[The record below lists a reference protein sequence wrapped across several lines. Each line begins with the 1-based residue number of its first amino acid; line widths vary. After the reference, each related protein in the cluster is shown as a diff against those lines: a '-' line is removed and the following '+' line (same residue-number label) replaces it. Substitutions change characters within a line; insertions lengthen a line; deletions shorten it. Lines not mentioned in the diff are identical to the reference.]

1 MIEEVDMAPL
11 EINNQYRCKYFK
23 IEELV
28 HPNLLKTIPE
38 DILWSMF
45 DDRLLRVADR
55 YRENYGPIFINGRGL
70 VDCGLREIDSK
81 TGAKYSAHKFGRA
94 LDLHIISI
102 ENLNLPKEEKIE
114 RYNRVR
120 KEYIYAD
127 INYEDNIS
135 WLHID
140 TYNRAN
146 KFFKG

>member
-1 MIEEVDMAPL
+1 MAPL

-28 HPNLLKTIPE
+28 HPNLLTTIPE

-102 ENLNLPKEEKIE
+102 ENLDLPKEEKIE

-120 KEYIYAD
+120 RECIYAD

-140 TYNRAN
+140 TYNRVN

>member
-1 MIEEVDMAPL
+1 MVPL
-11 EINNQYRCKYFK
+11 GINNQYRCKYFK

-28 HPNLLKTIPE
+28 HPNLLKTISE

-55 YRENYGPIFINGRGL
+55 YREHYGPIFINGRGL

-140 TYNRAN
+140 TYNRVN

>member
-1 MIEEVDMAPL
+1 MVPL

-28 HPNLLKTIPE
+28 HPNLLKTISE

-55 YRENYGPIFINGRGL
+55 YREHYGPIFINGRGL

-120 KEYIYAD
+120 KEYVYAD

-146 KFFKG
+146 KFFNG

>member
-1 MIEEVDMAPL
+1 
-11 EINNQYRCKYFK
+11 
-23 IEELV
+23 
-28 HPNLLKTIPE
+28 
-38 DILWSMF
+38 MF

-70 VDCGLREIDSK
+70 VDCGLREMDSK

>member
-1 MIEEVDMAPL
+1 MVPL

-38 DILWSMF
+38 DILWSIF

-102 ENLNLPKEEKIE
+102 ENLNLPKEEE
-114 RYNRVR
+114 
-120 KEYIYAD
+120 D
-127 INYEDNIS
+127 ICLCLSNLSRFLQVDDI
-135 WLHID
+135 LF
-140 TYNRAN
+140 RL
-146 KFFKG
+146 

>member
-1 MIEEVDMAPL
+1 MVQL
-11 EINNQYRCKYFK
+11 VTSNQYRCKYFK

-45 DDRLLRVADR
+45 DDRLLRIADR

-70 VDCGLREIDSK
+70 VDCGLREMDSK

-102 ENLNLPKEEKIE
+102 EDLNLSKEEKID
-114 RYNRVR
+114 RYNKVR
-120 KEYIYAD
+120 RECIYAD

-140 TYNRAN
+140 TYNRVN
-146 KFFKG
+146 KFFQG

>member
-1 MIEEVDMAPL
+1 MVPL

-38 DILWSMF
+38 DILWGMF

-114 RYNRVR
+114 RYNKVR

-140 TYNRAN
+140 TYNRVN

>member
-1 MIEEVDMAPL
+1 MVPL
-11 EINNQYRCKYFK
+11 GTNNQYRCKYFK

-28 HPNLLKTIPE
+28 HPNLLKTISE

-102 ENLNLPKEEKIE
+102 ENLNLSKEEKIE

-120 KEYIYAD
+120 KEYIYTD

-140 TYNRAN
+140 TYNRVN

>member
-1 MIEEVDMAPL
+1 MVL
-11 EINNQYRCKYFK
+11 QVTNNQYRCKYFK

-38 DILWSMF
+38 ENLWRMF
-45 DDRLLRVADR
+45 DDRLLKIADK
-55 YRENYGPIFINGRGL
+55 YREHYGPIFINGRGL
-70 VDCGLREIDSK
+70 VDCGLREMNSK
-81 TGAKYSAHKFGRA
+81 TGAKYSPHKFGRA

-120 KEYIYAD
+120 KEIVYAA
-127 INYEDNIS
+127 INYEENIS

-146 KFFKG
+146 QHFNG